1 MPGVSH
7 DDQDVVS
14 DGQEGS
20 AQYDL
25 WNLPHHHQPTEV
37 FQVNRRKSISGPLFL
52 AAALLAAPGHALAQ
66 NQTAQ
71 PPTPVQTPPAQTTPV
86 TPAPVVPSP
95 TTPAPVTPAPAPTT
109 PARTIPAANYVAQG
123 VFNYEQGKYDEAY
136 VAFRAA
142 SELDPKNVD
151 ALLGLGRSQVK
162 LRLFGPA
169 LDTLKN
175 ALELDAVNLNA
186 YIYLSQA
193 YVQQYIGS
201 GDPQAF
207 VGNLPEALKVLD
219 SAETIARA
227 QTGKPGEVSLS
238 RIYNDRGYVYKL
250 QGDVGKA
257 IEAFKQANTLNPD
270 NSVLLFNLGDMYYA
284 TGDLKAALDYLQQAV
299 IADPRDPYNRAYYA
313 KLLALNGD
321 AGAAKSEAAQAA
333 RLAPTNAYAVGQYGV
348 VSYLAGDRATAKT
361 QLTQAVTLDPLRNP
375 EFYYY
380 LGRLS
385 LDVGDLKGARDSL
398 TRAAT
403 LGSRTPEY
411 LYYLGLSYERG
422 AGAVAP
428 DRLKARDNY
437 ERALQL
443 SPAYKAAQDG
453 LARVR

>member
-1 MPGVSH
+1 M
-7 DDQDVVS
+7 
-14 DGQEGS
+14 
-20 AQYDL
+20 
-25 WNLPHHHQPTEV
+25 
-37 FQVNRRKSISGPLFL
+37 NRRMSISGLLFL
-52 AAALLAAPGHALAQ
+52 AATLLAAGPGRALAQ
-66 NQTAQ
+66 DQTAPAQ
-71 PPTPVQTPPAQTTPV
+71 PPAPVQTPPAQTPPV
-86 TPAPVVPSP
+86 QTAP
-95 TTPAPVTPAPAPTT
+95 TTPAPAAPGTPAPTT
-109 PARTIPAANYVAQG
+109 PAAPAAPAAPARTIPAANYVAQG

-169 LDTLKN
+169 LDTLKK
-175 ALELDAVNLNA
+175 ALELDPRSLNG

-201 GDPQAF
+201 GDPASF
-207 VGNLPEALKVLD
+207 VGNLAAALKVLD
-219 SAETIARA
+219 DAETIAKA

-238 RIYNDRGYVYKL
+238 RIFNDRGYVYKL
-250 QGDVGKA
+250 QGDPGKA

-321 AGAAKSEAAQAA
+321 VGAAKSEAAQAA

-348 VSYLAGDRATAKT
+348 VSYLAGDRATAKS

-443 SPAYKAAQDG
+443 SPSYKAAQDG

>member
-1 MPGVSH
+1 M
-7 DDQDVVS
+7 
-14 DGQEGS
+14 
-20 AQYDL
+20 
-25 WNLPHHHQPTEV
+25 
-37 FQVNRRKSISGPLFL
+37 SISGLLFL
-52 AAALLAAPGHALAQ
+52 ATTLGRAVAQ
-66 NQTAQ
+66 DQTAPTQ
-71 PPTPVQTPPAQTTPV
+71 PAAPVQTPPAQTTPV
-86 TPAPVVPSP
+86 QPAPAQPTPAP
-95 TTPAPVTPAPAPTT
+95 PAPAQAAPAQPAPA

-169 LDTLKN
+169 LDTLKK
-175 ALELDAVNLNA
+175 ALELDPRNLNA

-207 VGNLPEALKVLD
+207 VSNLPEALKVLD
-219 SAETIARA
+219 AAETVARL

-238 RIYNDRGYVYKL
+238 RIFNDRGYVYKL
-250 QGDVGKA
+250 QGNAGKA
-257 IEAFKQANTLNPD
+257 IDAFKQANVLNPD

-284 TGDLKAALDYLQQAV
+284 TGDLKTALDYLQQAV

-313 KLLALNGD
+313 KLLALNGN

-333 RLAPTNAYAVGQYGV
+333 RLAPANAYAVGQYGV

-428 DRLKARDNY
+428 DRLKARENY

-443 SPAYKAAQDG
+443 SPSYKAAQDG